1 MREDRVRVILVET
14 WYAQGNAGLVAR
26 ETGAQ
31 VLVLPQTPGAVKG
44 TEDDIAHLDYLV
56 TKLFEALK

>member
-14 WYAQGNAGLVAR
+14 WYAQGNAGL
-26 ETGAQ
+26 GAQ